1 MTARLDDNAVRHV
14 AKLARLKLSDAEI
27 DTFREQLSRMLEYM
41 AHLNELD
48 TTDVPPTA
56 HALAVCNVFRD
67 DVAQPGMDAE
77 SALYNAPARDDN
89 FFQVPKVLDQEA
101 P

>member
-14 AKLARLKLSDAEI
+14 AHLARLRLSDAEI
-27 DTFREQLSRMLEYM
+27 ETFREQLSRVLEYM
-41 AHLNELD
+41 AQLNELD
-48 TTDVPPTA
+48 TTGVPPTA
-56 HALAVCNVFRD
+56 HALAVCNIFRD
-67 DVAQPGMDAE
+67 DVAQVGLDCEA
-77 SALYNAPARDDN
+77 ALHNAPARDDS